1 MRSSLRD
8 YLLLTRIQL
17 LELRTWGPIT
27 VIFTTLFPLA
37 MVFGFGLIGGGVSK
51 EGFVYVVT
59 GAAVISLVTIGV
71 TATSQ
76 ELGEMRKTGVF
87 QYYAS
92 LPISKG
98 ALLTAILTVRVLTAL
113 PGLALT
119 LVVGAWLY
127 DVTLAVNAATLL
139 LLPLTVVALSG
150 IGAALGILVSDFRVV
165 AAVSQ
170 LVFVV
175 IMFASP
181 VLIPPES
188 LPPVLRWLSWVLPP
202 TYAADGFRR
211 ALTSVI
217 DTRLYI
223 DLGVLAFCATV
234 SLVAVSKGLRWRVS

>member
-1 MRSSLRD
+1 
-8 YLLLTRIQL
+8 
-17 LELRTWGPIT
+17 
-27 VIFTTLFPLA
+27 
-37 MVFGFGLIGGGVSK
+37 
-51 EGFVYVVT
+51 
-59 GAAVISLVTIGV
+59 
-71 TATSQ
+71 
-76 ELGEMRKTGVF
+76 MRKTGVF

-188 LPPVLRWLSWVLPP
+188 LPPVPPLALMGAAADIRGRWLPSCAHIGDRYKAVHRPGSACLLRDRLACRRFEGASLASELRARLTGVL
-202 TYAADGFRR
+202 FRHR
-211 ALTSVI
+211 PI
-217 DTRLYI
+217 G
-223 DLGVLAFCATV
+223 DLGPAF
-234 SLVAVSKGLRWRVS
+234 